1 MGSYEAKVYLDN
13 QLLKKV
19 NIKNDTPLSDIRNSV
34 NNVADFNTNMYN
46 YYFVS
51 KNNNTLIK
59 NDSNFTAK
67 DVVQEYSGEYSI
79 KIQSEQHTFKANIY
93 IDNNLITNTNV
104 SKETKLS
111 KIRNLCES
119 NFKREVYNYYFALQN
134 GEIIKNDSDFT
145 VEKVWIREDNNEYKI
160 QIKTEQIKY
169 KVNIYIDNNFKTFIN
184 ISKDAKLSDIREL
197 CRSYFQEDKNYYFVL
212 ENDAIVKNDSNLTA
226 ENIIK
231 TQHNDYKIY
240 IKSEEIYK
248 VVSVYLNELKKT
260 AILCNNS
267 QSLNEIKNKLG
278 QDINV
283 DEIYFL
289 TSNRA
294 IIENYNLND
303 FKLRDIIVDN
313 SGETKFY
320 IIDKSYRPKFAV
332 IEHLNMLRDRAS
344 SGPINWYE
352 QTEFFKK
359 VEDFAG
365 YEIANAIKDEL
376 IKNIDPKNEEKA
388 NDKDF
393 INKYIILLMK
403 REDINK
409 IDPNK
414 NFNL

>member
-1 MGSYEAKVYLDN
+1 M
-13 QLLKKV
+13 
-19 NIKNDTPLSDIRNSV
+19 
-34 NNVADFNTNMYN
+34 
-46 YYFVS
+46 
-51 KNNNTLIK
+51 
-59 NDSNFTAK
+59 
-67 DVVQEYSGEYSI
+67 
-79 KIQSEQHTFKANIY
+79 
-93 IDNNLITNTNV
+93 
-104 SKETKLS
+104 
-111 KIRNLCES
+111 
-119 NFKREVYNYYFALQN
+119 
-134 GEIIKNDSDFT
+134 
-145 VEKVWIREDNNEYKI
+145 
-160 QIKTEQIKY
+160 
-169 KVNIYIDNNFKTFIN
+169 
-184 ISKDAKLSDIREL
+184 
-197 CRSYFQEDKNYYFVL
+197 
-212 ENDAIVKNDSNLTA
+212 
-226 ENIIK
+226 
-231 TQHNDYKIY
+231 
-240 IKSEEIYK
+240 
-248 VVSVYLNELKKT
+248 
-260 AILCNNS
+260 
-267 QSLNEIKNKLG
+267 
-278 QDINV
+278 
-283 DEIYFL
+283 

-294 IIENYNLND
+294 ITENYNLNN